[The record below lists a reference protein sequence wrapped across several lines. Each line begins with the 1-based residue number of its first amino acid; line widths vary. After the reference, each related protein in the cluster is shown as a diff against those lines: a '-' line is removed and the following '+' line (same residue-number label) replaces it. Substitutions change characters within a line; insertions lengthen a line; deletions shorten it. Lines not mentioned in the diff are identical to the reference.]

1 MNEKMDGWMDG
12 WMIVTEWLL
21 SLFLFSLL
29 LLLLFLVIW
38 MNSFVWFDIKKDY
51 VDYEMKMTL
60 IVLAIIA
67 RIMIFGLHHVLMRG
81 YSENDFQR
89 KRKNLLK

>member
-1 MNEKMDGWMDG
+1 MRFLEWMDG

-21 SLFLFSLL
+21 SLFFLYSLL
-29 LLLLFLVIW
+29 LLVLFLVIW
-38 MNSFVWFDIKKDY
+38 MNGFVWLDIKKDY

-67 RIMIFGLHHVLMRG
+67 RIMMF
-81 YSENDFQR
+81 
-89 KRKNLLK
+89 